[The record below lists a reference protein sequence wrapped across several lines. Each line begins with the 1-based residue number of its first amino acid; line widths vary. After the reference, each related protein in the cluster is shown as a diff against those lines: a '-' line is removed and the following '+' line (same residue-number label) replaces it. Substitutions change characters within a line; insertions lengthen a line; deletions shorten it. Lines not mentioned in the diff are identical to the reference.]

1 MNNLFIN
8 YAILIVGL
16 LLIGLFWRVL
26 ARNRGEAERKSV
38 NRWTVCF
45 FVLGVVMFTIQYMVV

>member
-1 MNNLFIN
+1 MNNLLIN
-8 YAILIVGL
+8 YVVLIVGL
-16 LLIGLFWRVL
+16 ILIGAFWRGL

-45 FVLGVVMFTIQYMVV
+45 FVLGVVMFTIQYFVV